1 MMDAAREWLLGVTA
15 AAILAALAEGL
26 MQEGGPKRVGRLVCG
41 LVLLAA
47 VFPLLCC
54 GVHTA
59 LHCTEARG
67 GLPAGS
73 ERRSGYSAQIEE
85 QADRLRTDTNDWM
98 KLVIEEQCAAYVMDK
113 AAELGIT
120 CQVRVTCTQEEAGVF
135 LPWRCSVTGDLAQ
148 EEQEQLVREI
158 QSDLDIP
165 AQRQEYIR
173 EESP

>member
-1 MMDAAREWLLGVTA
+1 M
-15 AAILAALAEGL
+15 
-26 MQEGGPKRVGRLVCG
+26 
-41 LVLLAA
+41 LLAA
-47 VFPLLCC
+47 VFRPAAELTLP
-54 GVHTA
+54 A
-59 LHCTEARG
+59 EG
-67 GLPAGS
+67 GL
-73 ERRSGYSAQIEE
+73 SGYSAQIEE

>member
-47 VFPLLCC
+47 VFRPAAELTLP
-54 GVHTA
+54 A
-59 LHCTEARG
+59 EG
-67 GLPAGS
+67 GL
-73 ERRSGYSAQIEE
+73 SGYSAQIEE

-113 AAELGIT
+113 AAELGDHLS
-120 CQVRVTCTQEEAGVF
+120 G
-135 LPWRCSVTGDLAQ
+135 PGDLHPGRGGGVPPL
-148 EEQEQLVREI
+148 EV
-158 QSDLDIP
+158 
-165 AQRQEYIR
+165 QRDGGPGPGRTGTACPGDPE
-173 EESP
+173 

>member
-47 VFPLLCC
+47 VFRPAAELTLP
-54 GVHTA
+54 A
-59 LHCTEARG
+59 EG
-67 GLPAGS
+67 GL
-73 ERRSGYSAQIEE
+73 SGYSAQIEE

-113 AAELGIT
+113 AAELG
-120 CQVRVTCTQEEAGVF
+120 VTCTQEEAGVF

>member
-47 VFPLLCC
+47 VFRPAAELTLP
-54 GVHTA
+54 A
-59 LHCTEARG
+59 EG
-67 GLPAGS
+67 GL
-73 ERRSGYSAQIEE
+73 SGYSAQIEE

-135 LPWRCSVTGDLAQ
+135 LPWRCRVTGDLAQ
-148 EEQEQLVREI
+148 GDWDGLRRCLEEELGVPPER
-158 QSDLDIP
+158 QSF
-165 AQRQEYIR
+165 R
-173 EESP
+173 EEGAP

>member
-1 MMDAAREWLLGVTA
+1 
-15 AAILAALAEGL
+15 
-26 MQEGGPKRVGRLVCG
+26 
-41 LVLLAA
+41 
-47 VFPLLCC
+47 
-54 GVHTA
+54 
-59 LHCTEARG
+59 
-67 GLPAGS
+67 
-73 ERRSGYSAQIEE
+73 
-85 QADRLRTDTNDWM
+85 M

>member
-47 VFPLLCC
+47 VFRPAAELTLP
-54 GVHTA
+54 A
-59 LHCTEARG
+59 EG
-67 GLPAGS
+67 GL
-73 ERRSGYSAQIEE
+73 SGYSAQIEE

-113 AAELGIT
+113 ATELGIT

>member
-47 VFPLLCC
+47 VFRPAAELTLP
-54 GVHTA
+54 A
-59 LHCTEARG
+59 EG
-67 GLPAGS
+67 GL
-73 ERRSGYSAQIEE
+73 SGYSAQIEE
-85 QADRLRTDTNDWM
+85 QG
-98 KLVIEEQCAAYVMDK
+98 AAYVMDK

>member
-1 MMDAAREWLLGVTA
+1 MIDAAREWLLGVTA

-26 MQEGGPKRVGRLVCG
+26 MQEGGPKRVGRLT
-41 LVLLAA
+41 LPA
-47 VFPLLCC
+47 
-54 GVHTA
+54 
-59 LHCTEARG
+59 EG
-67 GLPAGS
+67 GL
-73 ERRSGYSAQIEE
+73 SGYSAQIEE

>member
-1 MMDAAREWLLGVTA
+1 MMDTAREWLLGVTA

-47 VFPLLCC
+47 VFRPAAELTLP
-54 GVHTA
+54 A
-59 LHCTEARG
+59 EG
-67 GLPAGS
+67 GL
-73 ERRSGYSAQIEE
+73 SGYSAQIEE
-85 QADRLRTDTNDWM
+85 KADRLRTDTNDWM

-113 AAELGIT
+113 
-120 CQVRVTCTQEEAGVF
+120 AGVF

>member
-47 VFPLLCC
+47 VFRPAAELTLP
-54 GVHTA
+54 A
-59 LHCTEARG
+59 EG
-67 GLPAGS
+67 GLS
-73 ERRSGYSAQIEE
+73 WYSAQIEE